1 VAGIIKDTAERAPE
15 LLIHTDD
22 SAQALAVLDPI
33 LNLYKPTVSQLD
45 KQLSTGIVQT
55 RNGAV
60 TRALELTR
68 DGLPAPSSDDKV
80 RAPWMPTKRSSN
92 ERYISFRTCLRLQ
105 ELTFEQALFPAL
117 FPQGT
122 GFYDGSIPFDEYCKL
137 RCSQFFTVYSM
148 TPAYILYLFTQ
159 RQAKHM
165 MTYMSRV
172 ALEEDFCRLKE
183 KHPDHDE
190 RTLFKMVRKHNIPG
204 SALPCSNFAVQTF
217 GVAARSM

>member
-1 VAGIIKDTAERAPE
+1 MAGIIKDTAERAPE

-92 ERYISFRTCLRLQ
+92 ERDISSRTCLR
-105 ELTFEQALFPAL
+105 
-117 FPQGT
+117 
-122 GFYDGSIPFDEYCKL
+122 
-137 RCSQFFTVYSM
+137 
-148 TPAYILYLFTQ
+148 
-159 RQAKHM
+159 
-165 MTYMSRV
+165 
-172 ALEEDFCRLKE
+172 
-183 KHPDHDE
+183 
-190 RTLFKMVRKHNIPG
+190 
-204 SALPCSNFAVQTF
+204 
-217 GVAARSM
+217 